1 MFKSVSWRPGRSG
14 FACGLAMAAVLTA
27 AGCTSGTSGTAAAGG
42 GRPTL
47 KVAAIYMPSAIDPA
61 KGIDALF
68 SFVETLTKVN
78 DQGVVTPFLL
88 TALPTRTDSTHWVLT
103 LKPGVTFQDGHPM
116 DAATVAAGM
125 NRGVKLSD
133 DGKASLPGAV
143 FSATGPL
150 QITVDTGTAQ
160 PLLPYTL
167 TDPAFAV
174 YDEPVVAAAGT
185 APDALAGK
193 GVFTAPYAITSFT
206 ARGMDLTSYDKYW
219 QGKPAL
225 SGVKVTYVAD
235 ALARAAA
242 VESGQADMADGA
254 NAPDVVQAVS
264 GRTDVSLKLSDVPVV
279 RDALYFNPSTG
290 PFTDVNVRRAVA
302 MALNYS
308 DLGSKF
314 TGGIGGPATG
324 LTPSSNAL
332 AAPTQKTDAAQA
344 GQLLDAAGWTVGG
357 DGVRSKDGQRL
368 SLALLIYNE
377 RPEMKPLSI
386 GIQTMLKQIG
396 VDTKITTQP
405 YDPKMYDN
413 AKKWNLALFNEYS
426 ISSTSAPDAYFAQ
439 DLSSHGGSN
448 YWHIADPRL
457 DKLLADLP
465 AATDRKSALAAV
477 QQYIWDNSYVV
488 IVSYSK
494 DGALVSKKWQ
504 SYTPDDGYALGEW
517 TWQTAP
523 GS

>member
-1 MFKSVSWRPGRSG
+1 
-14 FACGLAMAAVLTA
+14 MAAVLTA
-27 AGCTSGTSGTAAAGG
+27 AGCSSGSSGTAAGGG

-47 KVAAIYMPSAIDPA
+47 KIAAVFLPSSIDPA
-61 KGIDALF
+61 KGIDAIF

-78 DQGVVTPFLL
+78 DQGAVTPFLL
-88 TALPTRTDSTHWVLT
+88 TTLPTRTDSTHWLLT

-125 NRGVKLSD
+125 NREVKLSD
-133 DGKASLPGAV
+133 TGKASLPGAV

-160 PLLPYTL
+160 PLLPDTL
-167 TDPAFAV
+167 ADRAFAV
-174 YDEPVVAAAGT
+174 YDEPVVAAAGN

-235 ALARAAA
+235 GLARTAA
-242 VESGQADMADGA
+242 VESGQADIADGA
-254 NAPDVVQAVS
+254 NTPDVVQAIA
-264 GRTDVSLKLSDVPVV
+264 GRKDVSLKLSSVPLLRVKM
-279 RDALYFNPSTG
+279 YFNPSTA
-290 PFTDVNVRRAVA
+290 PLTDVNVRRAVA
-302 MALNYS
+302 MALSYS

-314 TGGIGGPATG
+314 TGGIGEPATG
-324 LTPSSNAL
+324 LLPGSYSL
-332 AAPTQKTDAAQA
+332 AVPTQKTDIAQA
-344 GQLLDAAGWTVGG
+344 RQLLDADGWTLGG
-357 DGVRSKDGQRL
+357 DGGRSKDGQRL
-368 SLALLIYNE
+368 SLTLLTYNE
-377 RPEMKPLSI
+377 RPEMKPLAI

-405 YDPKMYDN
+405 YDAKMYDN
-413 AKKWNLALFNEYS
+413 AKAWNLALYNDYS
-426 ISSTSAPDAYFAQ
+426 ISPTGAPDAWLAQ
-439 DLSSHGGSN
+439 DISTHGGAN
-448 YWHIADPRL
+448 YWHIADPQL

-465 AATDRKSALAAV
+465 AATHRKSALATV
-477 QQYIWDNSYVV
+477 QNYIWDNAYVV
-488 IVSYSK
+488 TVTFVR
-494 DGALVSKKWQ
+494 DGALVNKKWQ
-504 SYTPDDGYALGEW
+504 SYTPGDGNQQQEW

-523 GS
+523 SS